1 MDARLVD
8 STGGGIEVQYFQDG
22 RLVVTTRWPSRDAAV
37 ADADIRLKD
46 LLRAGW
52 ATHW

>member
-1 MDARLVD
+1 MDARLTKSASGD
-8 STGGGIEVQYFQDG
+8 FELQYFQDG
-22 RLVVTTRWPSRDAAV
+22 RLMVATRWPSRDAAV
-37 ADADIRLKD
+37 ADANGRLND